1 MKSHGIGQGSS
12 DCRSEFLNTIHT
24 KMLFLW
30 HSLNTFYGGV
40 PFWSFSTEVW
50 VNKRKILHSD
60 HMITDASI
68 IKGIDYTTQIN
79 DTRDDFDFDNFPF
92 LDNDVPHST
101 SYGVYI
107 SQLIPFARA
116 SSHVADFNTRKS
128 C

>member
-30 HSLNTFYGGV
+30 HSLNTFYVGV

-60 HMITDASI
+60 HMITDASF
-68 IKGIDYTTQIN
+68 IKGISWNKMIILRKLMIN
-79 DTRDDFDFDNFPF
+79 VTI
-92 LDNDVPHST
+92 LILT
-101 SYGVYI
+101 I
-107 SQLIPFARA
+107 SLF
-116 SSHVADFNTRKS
+116 
-128 C
+128 